1 MLSNSI
7 ENALNEQVALE
18 AFSYFQY
25 LAMASWLDNNGFEGA
40 SKFLYAQADE
50 EKMHMQKLFFYINDA
65 GGFAKAPSVEQPSHQ
80 YDSFSLLFDKVLAH
94 EQRVS
99 KAIHHIVGL
108 CLDEKDFTS
117 FNFLQWY
124 VSEQLEEEN
133 LFRTIVDKIKMV
145 GSNTDGLYMLD
156 KDLMNM
162 AAKPASP
169 LNSEMAAG

>member
-1 MLSNSI
+1 MLSTNI
-7 ENALNEQVALE
+7 EKALNDQVALE

-40 SKFLYAQADE
+40 SKFIYTQAEE

-65 GGFAKAPSVEQPSHQ
+65 GGFAKAPAVAQPNHD
-80 YDSFSLLFDKVLAH
+80 YKSFDELFNLILKHEGKVSTSIH
-94 EQRVS
+94 ELVN
-99 KAIHHIVGL
+99 L
-108 CLDEKDFTS
+108 CLQEKDFTS

-145 GSNTDGLYMLD
+145 GGNTDGLYMLD
-156 KDLMNM
+156 KDLGNM
-162 AAKPASP
+162 ANNPSQP
-169 LNSEMAAG
+169 LNSDMQP

>member
-1 MLSNSI
+1 MVSSNI
-7 ENALNEQVALE
+7 EKALNDQVALE

-40 SKFLYAQADE
+40 SKFIYNQAEE

-65 GGFAKAPSVEQPSHQ
+65 GGFAKAPAVPQPNHE
-80 YDSFSLLFDKVLAH
+80 YASLEELFKLILNHEGKVSTSIH
-94 EQRVS
+94 ELVN
-99 KAIHHIVGL
+99 L
-108 CLDEKDFTS
+108 CLQEKDFTS

-145 GSNTDGLYMLD
+145 GANTDGLYMLD
-156 KDLMNM
+156 KDLGRM
-162 AAKPASP
+162 AITPNQP
-169 LNSEMAAG
+169 LNSDMQP